1 MTNDVSIPAEDIV
14 QIYDLLY
21 RLGVTANHAG
31 FFHTAYAVYL
41 AAKQS
46 DRLLLAAK
54 WIYPKVAR
62 HYGITGY
69 CAVRSIDMASRTA
82 WLTNRALLEELTSW
96 FRCALLLHPVENHKK
111 APRTQKA
118 QVWSPTPK
126 LCFWAS
132 AAGTEGL
139 FLRTVHPP

>member
-82 WLTNRALLEELTSW
+82 WLTNRALLEELTS
-96 FRCALLLHPVENHKK
+96 RPLPQ
-111 APRTQKA
+111 R
-118 QVWSPTPK
+118 PT
-126 LCFWAS
+126 
-132 AAGTEGL
+132 AAEIL
-139 FLRTVHPP
+139 AILVSYFDRRFAA